1 MTKSALQIWKSIRD
15 NFVYAFLG
23 NAVVG
28 FMIADLKLAI
38 FVNLFFF
45 YYFLGEI
52 VDKPKSTNKLAK
64 FIVFPLAICTS
75 L

>member
-38 FVNLFFF
+38 FVNLFF
-45 YYFLGEI
+45 LI
-52 VDKPKSTNKLAK
+52 D
-64 FIVFPLAICTS
+64 
-75 L
+75 